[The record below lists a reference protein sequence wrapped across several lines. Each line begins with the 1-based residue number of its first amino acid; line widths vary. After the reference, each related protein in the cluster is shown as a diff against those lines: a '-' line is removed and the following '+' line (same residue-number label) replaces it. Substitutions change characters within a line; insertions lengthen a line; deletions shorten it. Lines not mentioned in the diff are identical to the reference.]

1 MDRGL
6 VPTRS
11 RGQALVM
18 AGQVRVGDGDRART
32 DRKPGDMVD
41 AAVPVSLVEQPQF
54 VSRGGEKLAAALD
67 AFAVDPAG
75 LVCLDVGAS
84 TGGFTDVLLQ
94 RGAAKVYAVD
104 VGRGQLADALRRDP
118 RVVSLERTN
127 ARNLRA
133 DSLPGGVALAAI
145 DVSFISLRLI
155 LGPVVR
161 CFGPSGGSIVALV
174 KPQFEAGRGAT
185 DRGVVRDPA
194 VHRQVLE
201 DVARHAADIGLV
213 PLGVVASPLLGP
225 QGNREFF
232 LHLGV
237 GHPRVGGQAA
247 GLLRVALGEAIGRVT
262 GG

>member
-1 MDRGL
+1 
-6 VPTRS
+6 
-11 RGQALVM
+11 M
-18 AGQVRVGDGDRART
+18 AGVVEVAGQRVDKAGT
-32 DRKPGDMVD
+32 DVPPTAPV
-41 AAVPVSLVEQPQF
+41 AVLAPKEPF
-54 VSRGGEKLAAALD
+54 VSRAGRKLAAALD
-67 AFAVDPAG
+67 HFGVDPAG

-155 LGPVVR
+155 LGPVAR
-161 CFGPSGGSIVALV
+161 CFGPSDGSIVSLV

-185 DRGVVRDPA
+185 NRGVVSDPA

-201 DVARHAADIGLV
+201 DVARHAAD
-213 PLGVVASPLLGP
+213 
-225 QGNREFF
+225 
-232 LHLGV
+232 
-237 GHPRVGGQAA
+237 
-247 GLLRVALGEAIGRVT
+247 
-262 GG
+262 